1 MCAHTDFQTYYITP
15 TKKMNRT
22 SCPCHFIALKL
33 SKICT
38 AVAPPAT
45 AMRSDK
51 YGNKIIMI
59 RERAKKSIS
68 PKKNGKAKK
77 QSTQEKLNR
86 IQIKSAKK
94 IHVVTFK
101 YSFKFRDGFINRF
114 IECV

>member
-15 TKKMNRT
+15 KKKMNRT

-38 AVAPPAT
+38 AVATAT

-59 RERAKKSIS
+59 RERAKKHLIE
-68 PKKNGKAKK
+68 KNGKAKK

-94 IHVVTFK
+94 SK
-101 YSFKFRDGFINRF
+101 
-114 IECV
+114 

>member
-1 MCAHTDFQTYYITP
+1 
-15 TKKMNRT
+15 MNRT

-38 AVAPPAT
+38 AVAPAT

-59 RERAKKSIS
+59 RERAKKHLTE
-68 PKKNGKAKK
+68 KNGKAKK
-77 QSTQEKLNR
+77 QSTQKKNLTEFKLKAPKSPSSN
-86 IQIKSAKK
+86 IQ
-94 IHVVTFK
+94 VLETF
-101 YSFKFRDGFINRF
+101 SLKFRDGFIHRF

>member
-1 MCAHTDFQTYYITP
+1 
-15 TKKMNRT
+15 MNRT

-68 PKKNGKAKK
+68 PKKR
-77 QSTQEKLNR
+77 QSKETVQEKLNR

-101 YSFKFRDGFINRF
+101 YSFKFRDGFIDRF